1 MLKASL
7 FKPQFE
13 ATWEDTDRGKGVI
26 RDEEVRART
35 IGEVKSFVAEK
46 LPDTQLFAETESPMR
61 GAKGNIEYFLGW
73 ENQAISI
80 INVRACRNIP
90 LDI

>member
-35 IGEVKSFVAEK
+35 LEEVKNFVAEN
-46 LPDTQLFAETESPMR
+46 LPDAQLFAETESPIR
-61 GAKGNIEYFLGW
+61 GAEGNVEYFLGW
-73 ENQAISI
+73 ENRRKS
-80 INVRACRNIP
+80 
-90 LDI
+90 